1 MVSGLTKALSA
12 QGITTTVR
20 TIGGGQQPKTS
31 KTMRAANR
39 DVNGEVRTS
48 NTQRDE
54 DRYAGLGMKHFIVQH
69 KSCD

>member
-12 QGITTTVR
+12 QGITTAVR
-20 TIGGGQQPKTS
+20 TIGGQQPKTS
-31 KTMRAANR
+31 KTMRADNR

-54 DRYAGLGMKHFIVQH
+54 DRYAGLGIKHFHCTKQVL
-69 KSCD
+69 